1 MNTLKISFTVLKKP
15 TTYFFSGNSVI
26 SLKSLTPPSSVKPA
40 SISGGPRV
48 YSTFA
53 GAGVRTDFKVNSYS
67 NMAEPDSDHKQ
78 GDVAVKDDRIARISS
93 TIRVIPDFPKPGIMF
108 QDITTML
115 LDPVAFKDS
124 IDLFVERYKDKDI
137 SVVAGVEAR
146 GFIFGPPIA
155 LAIGAKFV
163 PMRKPNKLPGI
174 SFLPLTSVTF
184 FQFNNSSHRIIC
196 YVMSCHV
203 ISGAV
208 ISEEYSLEYGSDI
221 MEMHVGAVEAGERTL
236 VIDDLIATGGTL
248 VAAINLLE
256 RVGAN
261 VVECACVIE
270 LPDLKGRDRLGD
282 KPLFVLISS
291 T

>member
-1 MNTLKISFTVLKKP
+1 MMKTLKIGFGIIKP
-15 TTYFFSGNSVI
+15 PRYLSSGNSVI
-26 SLKSLTPPSSVKPA
+26 PLIITYPLLFFRTTALDLPVGKAARGETCGL
-40 SISGGPRV
+40 RV
-48 YSTFA
+48 NSAFA
-53 GAGVRTDFKVNSYS
+53 AVARTDFKVNCFS
-67 NMAEPDSDHKQ
+67 NMAEPNSDLKQ
-78 GDVAVKDDRIARISS
+78 GDVAVKDGRIARISS
-93 TIRVIPDFPKPGIMF
+93 SIRVIPDFPKPGIMF

-115 LDPVAFKDS
+115 LDPVAFKDA
-124 IDLFVERYKDKDI
+124 IDLFVERYKEKDI

-163 PMRKPNKLPGI
+163 PMRKPNKLPG
-174 SFLPLTSVTF
+174 
-184 FQFNNSSHRIIC
+184 
-196 YVMSCHV
+196 
-203 ISGAV
+203 AV
-208 ISEEYSLEYGSDI
+208 ISEEYSLEYGTDI
-221 MEMHVGAVEAGERTL
+221 MEMHVGAVQPGERTL

-270 LPDLKGRDRLGD
+270 LADLKGRDKLGD
-282 KPLFVLISS
+282 KPLFVLVSS